1 MRVRVCEWGAA
12 GRRRELADGV
22 PFTSYVWNNCS
33 CLLVVLILHTLHVCV
48 SVCIYLCVSCLCPVC
63 RPEVNANFYG
73 QSCSPLQCLSGE
85 VPPPFAANCLYEA
98 LYDSVDFLVERHLL
112 RPEERVSGGGK
123 EAQPQSISVSG
134 AGWRERERES
144 GEQEMEAEPAVLGR
158 GVESA
163 KKKNKKTNTWVLS
176 KQLKRTRRR
185 RGTRPRVRVRMRV
198 AVRGV
203 AAGAAA
209 AAAARRGPARSA
221 KGCRKAGDSSV
232 QHSGHIT

>member
-1 MRVRVCEWGAA
+1 MSGGQRGGE
-12 GRRRELADGV
+12 GRGRELADGV

-33 CLLVVLILHTLHVCV
+33 CLLVVLILHTLHV
-48 SVCIYLCVSCLCPVC
+48 CVSCLCPVC

-163 KKKNKKTNTWVLS
+163 KKKNKK
-176 KQLKRTRRR
+176 KK
-185 RGTRPRVRVRMRV
+185 GHP
-198 AVRGV
+198 
-203 AAGAAA
+203 AASASTDASG
-209 AAAARRGPARSA
+209 GARS
-221 KGCRKAGDSSV
+221 SSRSSSSSSSEERTSTFSKRV
-232 QHSGHIT
+232 SEGR